1 VSIGKI
7 QMMEKKPLCKPYK
20 TCDFIRCLVK
30 SQILMELNLT
40 EFIKSNISIKTSE
53 EYSINKYSKSLEK
66 SWIQLLGMGEFD
78 GEWTED
84 TFQEFMSPIE
94 RQKGSRL
101 IVKKNK
107 VVASTFASSSIY
119 ENKEVGRLDFV
130 VTHPMHRKKGLG
142 KSVCISVI
150 NHFVE
155 KNYKKVILQTEDW
168 RISAISIYL
177 KLGFRPVYSDNN
189 MKKRWQEIIS
199 THFKDFKIKSINP
212 GK

>member
-1 VSIGKI
+1 MGKVHSS
-7 QMMEKKPLCKPYK
+7 KPYK
-20 TCDFIRCLVK
+20 NNNYIRCLVK
-30 SQILMELNLT
+30 TQVLMELNLS
-40 EFIKSNISIKTSE
+40 EFINSNELIKVSKNYSIKQ
-53 EYSINKYSKSLEK
+53 YSKSLEK
-66 SWIQLLGMGEFD
+66 SWIKLLGMGEFN
-78 GEWTED
+78 GVWNEN
-84 TFQEFMSPIE
+84 TFQEFMTPID

-101 IVKKNK
+101 IVEENN

-150 NHFVE
+150 NHFIE

-168 RISAISIYL
+168 RVSAISIYL

-199 THFKDFKIKSINP
+199 THFNDFKIKSINP
-212 GK
+212 EK